1 MLEAEPTQ
9 AVSPLIRS
17 TPFTTPGSF
26 VSRCTKGVGQGRRV
40 PCDFLFHSFY
50 EKKIVPNPKIRKAL
64 TPLAMRTSFL
74 RDQLNNTTSLLDLL
88 LGQAAHPPG
97 ADDQGNLGQAAL
109 AEDLGVAEGEEV
121 EDRDGVLLGASD
133 VSIAGLGGN
142 ERPKLVKVDDGLPE
156 VNLLLVE
163 VPHTNLSEVTRVV
176 LVHVG
181 TVMVLATSQTSTSR
195 MLPVL
200 ANATLTSRNV
210 AAVLARLGSSSGHC
224 DGVVVCCRFR
234 ECWVQLRV

>member
-121 EDRDGVLLGASD
+121 EDGDGVLLGAGN
-133 VSIAGLGGN
+133 VGLAGLGGD
-142 ERPKLVKVDDGLPE
+142 ESPELVEVDDGLPE
-156 VNLLLVE
+156 VVLLLVE
-163 VPHTNLSEVTRVV
+163 VPHTNLTEVTRMV

-181 TVMVLATSQTSTSR
+181 TVVVLTTGKTTTTGVLA
-195 MLPVL
+195 VL
-200 ANATLTSRNV
+200 TDTTVTGRDV
-210 AAVLARLGSSSGHC
+210 AAVLAGLRESGRHG
-224 DGVVVCCRFR
+224 DGG
-234 ECWVQLRV
+234 W